1 MYQKRKEQR
10 GMPPG
15 RRKQIWDKELGHIE
29 KKAGTQWGWRRE
41 GKREREGVGSERE
54 GKTEEARTAGP
65 IGLAEELEGGG
76 LLLCSKQGGGKEE
89 MEDRDSGAWR

>member
-1 MYQKRKEQR
+1 MAISLR
-10 GMPPG
+10 
-15 RRKQIWDKELGHIE
+15 
-29 KKAGTQWGWRRE
+29 
-41 GKREREGVGSERE
+41 GVGSALKKSTSLCCCHSQLKNFLFPTNSSSDRSERE